1 MSEIKFFLK
10 TGKLDK
16 ADSLIRHFNHDAPV
30 DWLTR
35 ELDRLR
41 LRVLYSLGKVK
52 EFEVIARKAVKLYP
66 KDDWFWKKRASMEF
80 RKGNAAKAHFFV
92 AKGFLAI
99 GNEVGAIEQL
109 TLARSVES
117 KQQKILKLKIEAELD
132 RLRRSMSSYRS
143 PLG

>member
-1 MSEIKFFLK
+1 
-10 TGKLDK
+10 
-16 ADSLIRHFNHDAPV
+16 
-30 DWLTR
+30 
-35 ELDRLR
+35 
-41 LRVLYSLGKVK
+41 
-52 EFEVIARKAVKLYP
+52 
-66 KDDWFWKKRASMEF
+66 MEF
-80 RKGNAAKAHFFV
+80 QKGNAAKGHFFV

-109 TLARSVES
+109 TLAGSLES